1 MKSLLSLWL
10 VLGINLI
17 LTAQEPIKEF
27 NILPSSTLE
36 IQGSSN
42 VNNFTCVFD
51 MEDISTVSVNYN
63 SQSHKFESA
72 LVQFP
77 VASFDCGGR
86 MINRDFKELLQEN
99 KYPRLKLR
107 LVEIEPIEED
117 KALVTLEFEIAGVRN
132 LYKMPASFAVMKGYY
147 SSKGHI
153 ELDIEDFGLQ
163 QPKRLFGMIVISN
176 KIDVQFKFDFV

>member
-1 MKSLLSLWL
+1 MFLMYWWGVVSLLL
-10 VLGINLI
+10 VPFQN
-17 LTAQEPIKEF
+17 PIEEF

-42 VNNFTCVFD
+42 VNSFTCTFD

-63 SQSHKFESA
+63 SETQKFESA

-77 VASFDCGGR
+77 VASFNCGGR
-86 MINRDFKELLQEN
+86 MINRDFRELLKERS
-99 KYPRLKLR
+99 YPKLHIR
-107 LVEIEPIEED
+107 LVEIEPLAED
-117 KALVTLEFEIAGVRN
+117 KVLVSLEFEIAGVKN

-147 SSKGHI
+147 SSRGHI

-163 QPKRLFGMIVISN
+163 QPKKLLGMIVISN
-176 KIDVQFKFDFV
+176 KIDVHFKFDFV

>member
-1 MKSLLSLWL
+1 MKTLLSLWIMVMSL
-10 VLGINLI
+10 L
-17 LTAQEPIKEF
+17 LTSQEPIEEF
-27 NILPSSTLE
+27 NVLPSSTLE
-36 IQGSSN
+36 IHGSSN

-63 SQSHKFESA
+63 SRTQKFESA

-86 MINRDFKELLQEN
+86 MINRDFKELLQE
-99 KYPRLKLR
+99 KDYPRIKLR

-117 KALVTLEFEIAGVRN
+117 KALVTLEFEIAGVKN

-147 SSKGHI
+147 SSRGHI
-153 ELDIEDFGLQ
+153 ELDIEDFGLE
-163 QPKRLFGMIVISN
+163 QPKKLFGMITISN
-176 KIDVQFKFDFV
+176 KIDVHFKFDFV